1 MLTITHLT
9 KHYGDKT
16 AVDDLSLT
24 VPPGAITGFIGR
36 NGAGK
41 TTTLRSAAGILDFDA
56 GVITIDG
63 HDVRTDPVSAKRVTA
78 FLPDNPDL
86 YEFMSGLD
94 YLSFIADIYGIPA
107 TSRRSLIER
116 YATAYGIDGD
126 LGSSVGSYSHGMKQK
141 LALVSAF
148 IRTPRLLMLD
158 EPFVGLDPVA
168 AHRLKGDLRS
178 LCDAGGAV
186 LFSTHILE
194 VAQALCDNI
203 AIISAGRLVVS
214 GPTSSVVG
222 DSSLEKVFLDLQGDS
237 AGAAPSGGA
246 PHTTTTPL
254 RDRPRTSAAAA
265 SQRLKV
271 SGWASS
277 EGRSSS
283 AQASN
288 SSAAA

>member
-9 KHYGDKT
+9 RHYGDKT

-141 LALVSAF
+141 LALVSAL

-237 AGAAPSGGA
+237 AGAAPSGATPQPAQEGPQPGA
-246 PHTTTTPL
+246 
-254 RDRPRTSAAAA
+254 SA
-265 SQRLKV
+265 
-271 SGWASS
+271 
-277 EGRSSS
+277 
-283 AQASN
+283 
-288 SSAAA
+288 